1 MLLLNFCNSIIL
13 LKDSLLSIS
22 FSGKLGVSGML
33 LMGSLGVLTDSMDDD
48 CLVLGVAKDKSL
60 AGRLEYSNCSIKLA
74 IVQLK
79 LVILSLTRY
88 E

>member
-1 MLLLNFCNSIIL
+1 
-13 LKDSLLSIS
+13 
-22 FSGKLGVSGML
+22 ML
-33 LMGSLGVLTDSMDDD
+33 LMGSLGVLTDSRDDD
-48 CLVLGVAKDKSL
+48 CLVLGVVKDKSL

-88 E
+88 ELSFLFGLFTILP

>member
-1 MLLLNFCNSIIL
+1 MLSLNFSNSIIL
-13 LKDSLLSIS
+13 LKDFLLSMS

-33 LMGSLGVLTDSMDDD
+33 LMGSLRVFTDSRDDD

-74 IVQLK
+74 SVQLK